1 MNAPIDP
8 TTVHKPLGRYS
19 HTMRI
24 PPDAEWLVIAGQVG
38 VNAKGRLAGGVRQQ
52 AEQAFRNIVA
62 CLRANKMKKEHLVKL
77 TIYLTDP
84 RSIEA
89 MRAARKK
96 VLGDHVLPTATLVI
110 VDGLAAPDFHIEVE
124 AWAAKAQRPS

>member
-1 MNAPIDP
+1 MNAPINP
-8 TTVHKPLGRYS
+8 TTVHKPLGMYS
-19 HTMRI
+19 HTKRI
-24 PPDAEWLVIAGQVG
+24 PAHADWLVIAGQVG
-38 VNAKGRLAGGVRQQ
+38 VNAKGRLAAGARQQ

-96 VLGDHVLPTATLVI
+96 LLGDDVLPTATLVI
-110 VDGLAAPDFHIEVE
+110 VAGLASPDFHIEVE